1 MFLIR
6 ILMQTVA
13 LALGQIRANFARAML
28 TSLGIIIGV
37 GSVTAVIAGLTGMK
51 SYVLSEFETFGAK
64 KVFIQGW
71 VPPELR
77 TRMDWSQARLT
88 LDEIEAIREHSPSI
102 AKITPIWFS
111 RYEVRNGEYA
121 VTAATV
127 QGIWPEW
134 HDIEARSVTYGRPFN
149 AVDERDR
156 RYVVLVNDKAIEELN
171 LDRDPTGDFVLING
185 RRFLIIGVVE
195 TKDVGAM
202 FGGNDSQAEF
212 FIPFATAAK
221 MQPFGMISYSSPNSS
236 GPTRPTTRGPR
247 SPSCSARCG
256 PHARDAQHLPRRGHA
271 AVHRPVQR
279 ARRRHHRD
287 RGRGGQHLAARGRR
301 GHHEHHARLRQRTH
315 PRDRLRRPS
324 APSPASSSCSS
335 SSRRWCSASP
345 AASWASRWQGLTLA
359 APEHPN
365 TQLQDARIPE
375 WAVALAFLSA
385 PRSASSSACSRP
397 SRPHDSTPS
406 RPSGMNDPLRSR
418 TLSRCRC
425 ALGLPAAALAILAGC
440 SRSPFATYDDE
451 LGPRVSLSRLR
462 NVERLD
468 PSRFEAPPERQNPQ
482 ITRGAPLPDPFAN
495 RERIGVTL
503 ESARAWT
510 LANNFSLEAILLE
523 PSIANQRVT
532 REEGRFDAIIFANAT
547 LSSTEQ
553 PTSTQL
559 EGSEVDRF
567 ALTPGVRIPLRTG
580 GQITFDAP
588 LSRIDTNNQFSTL
601 NPAYDADGRF
611 SISQPLLRNAGRRV
625 NTHAIRVASISQQI
639 SESRTKLEVIRQL
652 ADTDRSYWRLYA
664 AQQALEVRILE
675 FELAREQLETARR
688 RADAGDLP
696 EVEVTRAESGVA
708 STLDRII
715 AAEHHQGTRARTQA
729 HHERPGLDIA
739 ARPTWCPRRCP
750 IRSATT
756 STTRCSPNSPSPNAW
771 NSSNSNSNSRSTST
785 IAFNKNAT
793 LPLFT
798 LDYSVVTNGLGGT
811 WSSAAGQARRTDFI
825 DSFLQAR
832 FEAPLG
838 NRQATSTL
846 RESVLQRVQ
855 RLSTREARR
864 QAIREETLNAAD
876 RVDASWQRII
886 AARLAVI
893 TATRTLDAER
903 RQFDVGLRTSTDVL
917 DASTRLGDARLIEIQ
932 ALTDYQIS
940 LVDLSFATGTTLG
953 AARVE
958 WTPSDPLDA
967 PAPDFRDP
975 PQDPALFGLHVP
987 LPSRGE
993 PAASR

>member
-1 MFLIR
+1 
-6 ILMQTVA
+6 
-13 LALGQIRANFARAML
+13 
-28 TSLGIIIGV
+28 
-37 GSVTAVIAGLTGMK
+37 
-51 SYVLSEFETFGAK
+51 
-64 KVFIQGW
+64 
-71 VPPELR
+71 
-77 TRMDWSQARLT
+77 
-88 LDEIEAIREHSPSI
+88 
-102 AKITPIWFS
+102 
-111 RYEVRNGEYA
+111 
-121 VTAATV
+121 
-127 QGIWPEW
+127 
-134 HDIEARSVTYGRPFN
+134 
-149 AVDERDR
+149 
-156 RYVVLVNDKAIEELN
+156 
-171 LDRDPTGDFVLING
+171 
-185 RRFLIIGVVE
+185 
-195 TKDVGAM
+195 
-202 FGGNDSQAEF
+202 
-212 FIPFATAAK
+212 
-221 MQPFGMISYSSPNSS
+221 
-236 GPTRPTTRGPR
+236 
-247 SPSCSARCG
+247 
-256 PHARDAQHLPRRGHA
+256 
-271 AVHRPVQR
+271 
-279 ARRRHHRD
+279 
-287 RGRGGQHLAARGRR
+287 
-301 GHHEHHARLRQRTH
+301 
-315 PRDRLRRPS
+315 
-324 APSPASSSCSS
+324 
-335 SSRRWCSASP
+335 
-345 AASWASRWQGLTLA
+345 
-359 APEHPN
+359 
-365 TQLQDARIPE
+365 
-375 WAVALAFLSA
+375 
-385 PRSASSSACSRP
+385 
-397 SRPHDSTPS
+397 
-406 RPSGMNDPLRSR
+406 MNDPLRSR
-418 TLSRCRC
+418 TLPRCRC

-601 NPAYDADGRF
+601 NPAYDVDGRF

-652 ADTDRSYWRLYA
+652 ADAERSYWRLYA

-688 RADAGDLP
+688 RANAGDLP
-696 EVEVTRAESGVA
+696 EIEVTRAESGVA

-715 AAEHHQGTRARTQA
+715 AAQNTIK
-729 HHERPGLDIA
+729 ERERELKRIMNAPGLDIA
-739 ARPTWCPRRCP
+739 GATYLVPETMPDP
-750 IRSATT
+750 IRYDFDYEMLAELAVAE
-756 STTRCSPNSPSPNAW
+756 RMELLELELQLAIDE
-771 NSSNSNSNSRSTST
+771 ST

-825 DSFLQAR
+825 DSFVQAR

-886 AARLAVI
+886 AARLSVI

-987 LPSRGE
+987 LPPRAEG
-993 PAASR
+993 AATGR